1 MANKNEKMTTTPKDK
16 KLEDLAVM
24 YLTGMIRIGDP
35 TPSKSKKY
43 KSLENKYN
51 RVLDQLAQATSGEG
65 RARIKDLIGQ
75 RAMNI
80 IRKEDPDYDTP
91 TLKAKRESMP
101 KPPKSKPNK
110 YTREA
115 ARSLGDI
122 KDELLRSG
130 KYGSSDRKLPSLSEA
145 ALIGARFAKKKLQG
159 ALFGNNKGGL
169 AKPKMMGG
177 GMAYGKK
184 HMYVAG
190 GSVTENRKKK

>member
-1 MANKNEKMTTTPKDK
+1 MANKDEKMVTTPKDK

-43 KSLENKYN
+43 NM
-51 RVLDQLAQATSGEG
+51 VLDQLAQATSGEG

-91 TLKAKRESMP
+91 TLKLKRESMP
-101 KPPKSKPNK
+101 KPPKSPPDKSLKELFKERLAKGRGADKFP
-110 YTREA
+110 
-115 ARSLGDI
+115 SLGEAIVAGASAI
-122 KDELLRSG
+122 KSKIMGDD
-130 KYGSSDRKLPSLSEA
+130 KRKLYDA
-145 ALIGARFAKKKLQG
+145 
-159 ALFGNNKGGL
+159 KGGL

>member
-1 MANKNEKMTTTPKDK
+1 
-16 KLEDLAVM
+16 
-24 YLTGMIRIGDP
+24 MIRIGDP

-51 RVLDQLAQATSGEG
+51 MVLDQLAQATSGEG

-91 TLKAKRESMP
+91 TLKLKRESMP
-101 KPPKSKPNK
+101 KPPKSPPDKSLKELFKERLAKGRGADKFP
-110 YTREA
+110 
-115 ARSLGDI
+115 SLGEAIVAGASAI
-122 KDELLRSG
+122 KSKIMGDD
-130 KYGSSDRKLPSLSEA
+130 KRKLYDA
-145 ALIGARFAKKKLQG
+145 
-159 ALFGNNKGGL
+159 KGGL

>member
-43 KSLENKYN
+43 KSLENKNN

-91 TLKAKRESMP
+91 ALKLKRESMP
-101 KPPKSKPNK
+101 KPPKSPPDMSLKELFKKRLAKGRGADKFP
-110 YTREA
+110 
-115 ARSLGDI
+115 SLGEAIVAGASAI
-122 KDELLRSG
+122 KSKIMGDD
-130 KYGSSDRKLPSLSEA
+130 KRKLYIRDA
-145 ALIGARFAKKKLQG
+145 
-159 ALFGNNKGGL
+159 KGGL